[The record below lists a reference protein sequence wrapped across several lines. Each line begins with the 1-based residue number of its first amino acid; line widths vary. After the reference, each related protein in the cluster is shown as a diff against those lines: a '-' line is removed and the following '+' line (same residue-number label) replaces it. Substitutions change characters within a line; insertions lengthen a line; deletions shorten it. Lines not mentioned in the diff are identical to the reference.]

1 MEGRQEMSKNAIEP
15 DHYKQGKY
23 ETIDVIE
30 SIVED
35 FESHLVGTI
44 VKYISRYK
52 YKNGIEDL
60 KKAEWYLQK
69 LIEVYSKENTI
80 NS

>member
-1 MEGRQEMSKNAIEP
+1 MSKNAIEP

>member
-1 MEGRQEMSKNAIEP
+1 MSKNAIEP
-15 DHYKQGKY
+15 DHYRQGKY